1 MLQVRKGLR
10 ELARVTK
17 PGGRVMVGRMNSKEV
32 CTAFLIIDVLDEVYN
47 IFGRSLTK
55 FQRRHWRAIMQHTF
69 PVRSNSIDYKAC
81 SVDPRMWLQA
91 KVDSRSF
98 WKVEAQAAG
107 LELLDV
113 KSMSE
118 LYDLQQCGDSC
129 MGRLRHCAYFRKLD

>member
-1 MLQVRKGLR
+1 MCSSDLWVGDARDYPQVASNSFDLSISFGVFFYFDSEEEVRKGLR

-17 PGGRVMVGRMNSKEV
+17 PGGRVMVGRMNSKE
-32 CTAFLIIDVLDEVYN
+32 IIDQIPEKTLKSNY
-47 IFGRSLTK
+47 
-55 FQRRHWRAIMQHTF
+55 AAYF
-69 PVRSNSIDYKAC
+69 PR
-81 SVDPRMWLQA
+81 QA

-118 LYDLQQCGDSC
+118 LYDLQKCGDSC
-129 MGRLRHCAYFRKLD
+129 MGRLRHCAYFRKID